1 MGSYCLQTQV
11 PKQGQTRLTNLIK
24 CCECQSL
31 SEFVGTFTNL
41 LLLQNKGKKLST
53 FFFKNIY
60 PTVATE
66 AGKAQGKEAD
76 KITHKVINLEPGPQ
90 NNAIMLQAKKKKGGK
105 ETNRAGRILKV
116 SL

>member
-24 CCECQSL
+24 CCERQSL

-53 FFFKNIY
+53 FFFKYI
-60 PTVATE
+60 PHSSHR
-66 AGKAQGKEAD
+66 GWKSSGKEAD